1 MIATVYPASAVY
13 PPEPIADV
21 VRAEEY
27 AVFAGVLPEDKYRL
41 VRSLQNDGH
50 VVGMCGD
57 GANDAPALRQA
68 QIGIAVSTATDV
80 AKSAAGIVLTE
91 PGLAGIVAAVR
102 EGRVTFQRILT
113 YTLRSIVH
121 KTGQVLLLA
130 IGLAMT
136 GQAILTP
143 MLVVLSMITGD
154 FLAMS
159 STTDNVRPSAQP
171 NAWRIDR
178 LTIAGVIMGVCAL
191 AFCAGVLAIGRF
203 QLGFDIDGLRT
214 LTLVT
219 LLFNGQA
226 IFYVVRE
233 RKRLWSS
240 WPSRIVIASS
250 VVDLLIIPTMAIN
263 GILMAPL
270 PASVVFAVFAASI
283 VLALA
288 LDQVKLAAFGWLR
301 MA

>member
-1 MIATVYPASAVY
+1 
-13 PPEPIADV
+13 
-21 VRAEEY
+21 
-27 AVFAGVLPEDKYRL
+27 
-41 VRSLQNDGH
+41 
-50 VVGMCGD
+50 
-57 GANDAPALRQA
+57 
-68 QIGIAVSTATDV
+68 
-80 AKSAAGIVLTE
+80 
-91 PGLAGIVAAVR
+91 
-102 EGRVTFQRILT
+102 VTFQRILT

-121 KTGQVLLLA
+121 KTRQVLFLA

-136 GQAILTP
+136 GHAILTP

-159 STTDNVRPSAQP
+159 STTDNVRPSARP
-171 NAWRIDR
+171 NAWRIDS
-178 LTIAGVIMGVCAL
+178 LTIAGVIIGICDL
-191 AFCAGVLAIGRF
+191 AFCVAVLAIGKFR
-203 QLGFDIDGLRT
+203 LEFDIDRLRT

-219 LLFNGQA
+219 LLFSGQA

-250 VVDLLIIPTMAIN
+250 IADLAIIPTMAVN

-270 PASVVFAVFAASI
+270 PVSVVLAVFVAS
-283 VLALA
+283 LALA
-288 LDQVKLAAFGWLR
+288 LVLDQVKVATFGWLR